1 MDKKCAFI
9 HTHTDTHPEYN
20 PTAMKGNGIVLFTT
34 IEMSSK
40 DKPDQQR
47 TEDQILQHLILC
59 EIRGVSSGGHQQ
71 GAAINNTTI
80 MYCIFHNSY

>member
-1 MDKKCAFI
+1 MHSYT
-9 HTHTDTHPEYN
+9 HTHTDADTHPEYN
-20 PTAMKGNGIVLFTT
+20 PTAMKGNGIVLFT

-40 DKPDQQR
+40 DKPDQQC

-71 GAAINNTTI
+71 GAAINNNVLHI
-80 MYCIFHNSY
+80 S